1 MYILEMFAVYKYSFN
16 ETYKINFITW
26 KWWEISTL
34 PLKMVIMTTQNQET
48 RQKILSQTVSFWEIK
63 VPNTSELVTLN

>member
-1 MYILEMFAVYKYSFN
+1 
-16 ETYKINFITW
+16 
-26 KWWEISTL
+26 
-34 PLKMVIMTTQNQET
+34 MTTQNQET

>member
-1 MYILEMFAVYKYSFN
+1 MYILEMFAVYKHSFN